1 MTIEI
6 DIPDYFMITPSPW
19 ILPTALI
26 TFLSIAGLYVIL
38 SIASDKV
45 FEMKIRK
52 RAIFM
57 DKFWIFTSASLL
69 GGFIIAISHTVLMVS
84 LAMLGSTE
92 IIILSTL
99 QLPSFLGCL
108 ITNILYGLRIEK
120 RKLNR
125 ATNNQT
131 KMLLGGLISLI
142 TVVVGTLFFTF
153 IIYGFLFL
161 QTFHI
166 PGYYLAQLWSVSQI
180 ALNIFTFFTQN
191 VVGGLIGGIV
201 AFVILYLKETNRFV
215 RREPSKT
222 LKTV

>member
-6 DIPDYFMITPSPW
+6 NIPDYFMITPSPW

-52 RAIFM
+52 RAVFM
-57 DKFWIFTSASLL
+57 DKFWIFASASLL
-69 GGFIIAISHTVLMVS
+69 GGFIIAISHTILMVS

-108 ITNILYGLRIEK
+108 ITNILYGLKIEK

-142 TVVVGTLFFTF
+142 TVVVGTLFFTA

-166 PGYYLAQLWSVSQI
+166 PGYYLAQLWAVSQI
-180 ALNIFTFFTQN
+180 AMNIFTFFTQN
-191 VVGGLIGGIV
+191 VVGGVIGGIV
-201 AFVILYLKETNRFV
+201 AFVILYLKETNTFV
-215 RREPSKT
+215 RSEPSKT